1 MNHTYYFNIFLD
13 VHVVN
18 DNLSKYFLIIG
29 VYIGTLRISFPRNE
43 NSTGDN
49 EKPPYVCYRPI
60 IVVLFFAFKK
70 VKGLLF
76 ELMAIEIFGKEKF
89 LKVLHYNQEFLNHEN
104 NTNY

>member
-1 MNHTYYFNIFLD
+1 M
-13 VHVVN
+13 HVVN
-18 DNLSKYFLIIG
+18 DNLSKYFLTIG

-76 ELMAIEIFGKEKF
+76 ELMAIEIFEKEKIPKSF
-89 LKVLHYNQEFLNHEN
+89 TL
-104 NTNY
+104 